1 MEEYETLPPIEPFKY
16 FLKKF
21 WKPHKGNL
29 YRQLYK
35 TYHPSTYA
43 ESFTDPS
50 ANFDDALYILD
61 DAVKEGTK
69 LGLLNPDFETPDFS
83 EILGDI
89 PPATSREAQGFHQRS
104 SKFFEFYPTLDNKL
118 QILKGVHLDWVF
130 AILLFDVFYD
140 IVMEFR
146 CYCGDYGI
154 DPDCVGKCLDENLKK
169 DYNTLYNF
177 MMELKSAGIPVEE
190 LLTPRHLEKINL
202 TDNPDDGYNLKSSG
216 RGEVD
221 ESRILKEA
229 MADDME
235 RLLGNVDLLK
245 ALRGNDRILV
255 ADFVERLRSW
265 GRYNPI
271 MTDLSPFL
279 TDAESNLKG
288 EYAGEILRWAE
299 ENNAFPPDYDKF
311 FHEYGNEDLLY
322 LWENAQSVRDAL
334 TRSALSTIENSD
346 GDMSME
352 NVNAVFKSI
361 ARRLYTFILSGKFL
375 EDAQERRRLNES
387 KGTNP
392 PVEIG
397 DVIQLLHMED
407 PWNPIPVATKGVVMG
422 FESMPA
428 LGEKIL
434 VRWIID
440 PENEQF
446 KNMPLLP
453 DVDVYRKLGPP
464 TETKENI
471 LKEEEYKEITYKKAA
486 LGSGKFNHI
495 LFFNGTSGLPDPD
508 TQFIT
513 LRNEDDPN
521 KWAEVQAGNFRT
533 SKRGGL
539 YVVLN
544 KETRPTLQ
552 HLIPDNF
559 KLDTI
564 KSDYQWKHRGP
575 KTWMGKVK
583 EVIDNSLK
591 EIYKDKDLNI
601 NHSWGK
607 PTDEHMEG
615 ILNFEVAKGSDYGWS
630 ILNFFNTNPVVRN
643 ILLESYESY
652 LTQNNLPLN
661 FNIDEFVD
669 FIYYNKKDLFHPNSD
684 TLKKLTAANHS
695 TWGYGIKNETGA
707 SNYLKDWYGDGYE
720 VIWKANPGL
729 RRDAVSGVDIE
740 VKNKESGKM
749 HTYQAKPLYG
759 FYKRKNQHVVKS
771 TGLKYYN
778 PSNVDYFVF
787 GPSNKGEVLIFK
799 NEGQSPFS
807 TKEVGF
813 ESNPIDTPE
822 PLNENTYKHYWG

>member
-1 MEEYETLPPIEPFKY
+1 MEEYKTPPPTEPFKY
-16 FLKKF
+16 FMKKF

-43 ESFTDPS
+43 ESFTNPS
-50 ANFDDALYILD
+50 ANFDDALYILE
-61 DAVKEGTK
+61 DAVEEGTK
-69 LGLLNPDFETPDFS
+69 LGLLNPNFETPDFS
-83 EILGDI
+83 EILGDV

-118 QILKGVHLDWVF
+118 QILDGVHLDWVF

-177 MMELKSAGIPVEE
+177 MLELKREGIPVEE
-190 LLTPRHLEKINL
+190 LLTPGHLEKIHL
-202 TDNPDDGYNLKSSG
+202 IDNPDEGYNLKTQS
-216 RGEVD
+216 EDVY

-229 MADDME
+229 MDEDME

-255 ADFVERLRSW
+255 SDFVERLRSW
-265 GRYNPI
+265 GRYNPV

-311 FHEYGNEDLLY
+311 FQEYGNEDLLY

-334 TRSALSTIENSD
+334 TRSVLSVIENSD

-352 NVNAVFKSI
+352 NVNAVFKTL
-361 ARRLYTFILSGKFL
+361 ARRLYTFILKGRFL

-387 KGTNP
+387 KETNQ

-422 FESMPA
+422 FESMGS

-440 PENEQF
+440 PKTEQF

-453 DVDVYRKLGPP
+453 DVDVYRKVKPP
-464 TETKENI
+464 KETKENI
-471 LKEEEYKEITYKKAA
+471 LKEEQHKEITYKKAA
-486 LGSGKFNHI
+486 LGSGKFNNI
-495 LFFNGTSGLPDPD
+495 LFFNGTSELPDTD
-508 TQFIT
+508 TEIIT
-513 LRNEDDPN
+513 LRDEYDSHN
-521 KWAEVQAGNFRT
+521 WADIEVGDFRI

-544 KETRPTLQ
+544 KETRPMVQ
-552 HLIPDNF
+552 HLIPDSF
-559 KLDTI
+559 KLENI
-564 KSDYQWKHRGP
+564 KNDYQWKHRGFN
-575 KTWMGKVK
+575 TWMGKVK
-583 EVIDNSLK
+583 YVIDDSLK
-591 EIYKDKDLNI
+591 EIYKDKDLGI
-601 NHSWGK
+601 NHNWGT
-607 PTDEHMEG
+607 PTENHMEG
-615 ILNFEVAKGSDYGWS
+615 ILDFEVAEGSEDGWS

-643 ILLESYESY
+643 ILLEEYERH
-652 LTQNNLPLN
+652 LKDNNLPLS
-661 FNIDEFVD
+661 FNIDEFTS
-669 FIYYNKKDLFHPNSD
+669 FIKENKEKLFHPNSD
-684 TLKKLTAANHS
+684 ILKKLTAANHS

-707 SNYLKDWYGDGYE
+707 SEYLKKWYGDGYE
-720 VIWKANPGL
+720 VLWNINPGL

-740 VKNKESGKM
+740 VKNKESGNM

-759 FYKRKNQHVVKS
+759 FYKRKNHLVVKS
-771 TGLKYYN
+771 TGLKYYS
-778 PSNVDYFVF
+778 PTTVDYFVF
-787 GPSNKGEVLIFK
+787 GPSTKGEVLIFK
-799 NEGQSPFS
+799 NEGQNPFS
-807 TKEVGF
+807 TKEMGF
-813 ESNPIDTPE
+813 KTEPLVSAE
-822 PLNENTYKHYWG
+822 PLNENQYNEYWT